1 MLTVS
6 LPRVRRFTF
15 ITLVVLFALI
25 AAAAIWQVLLAGGD
39 GPRFPGPAP
48 GTPYP
53 TVTPSA

>member
-1 MLTVS
+1 
-6 LPRVRRFTF
+6 VRRFTF

-25 AAAAIWQVLLAGGD
+25 VAAAIWQALLAGGD